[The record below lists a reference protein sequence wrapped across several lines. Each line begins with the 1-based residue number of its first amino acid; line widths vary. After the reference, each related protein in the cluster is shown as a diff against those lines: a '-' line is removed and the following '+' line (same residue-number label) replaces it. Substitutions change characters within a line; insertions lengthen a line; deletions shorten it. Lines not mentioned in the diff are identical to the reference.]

1 MNARPF
7 RPFMYQRGVA
17 AVEFALVAT
26 VFLTLLFGIIEFSR
40 ITFYWNA
47 ATEAT
52 RLGARLAVVC
62 DMDDATIK
70 SRMTDLFP
78 ILSADKIDVE
88 YEPGDCLST
97 TCRQVR
103 VTVDA
108 PEALPT
114 YIPFFNFS
122 PVLPK
127 FSTTLPRESM
137 RSAFGKAGEEVA
149 NPVCL

>member
-7 RPFMYQRGVA
+7 HPFTHQRGVA
-17 AVEFALVAT
+17 AVEFALVSM

-40 ITFYWNA
+40 ITYYWNA

-88 YEPGDCLST
+88 YEPGGCPAA
-97 TCRQVR
+97 TCRH
-103 VTVDA
+103 
-108 PEALPT
+108 
-114 YIPFFNFS
+114 
-122 PVLPK
+122 
-127 FSTTLPRESM
+127 
-137 RSAFGKAGEEVA
+137 
-149 NPVCL
+149 